1 MDKGNWDTVKYQLSV
16 QRRSLSLNGLLNL
29 KDRNITNLA
38 DIGTQPKLKTLNLTN
53 LPITSLETLP
63 PQPDLRHIIADNTSI
78 DTFAGLSRH
87 PRLQSISLIDTPLS
101 QQKDFRLT
109 CLVLCGQRLTSIN
122 GKGANDR
129 EKMQGNAYPLIAR
142 YLIEAGWPIEKP
154 VPSTEK
160 FKQLAIKYRLKI
172 RGVDSEFS
180 NAEALKY
187 FKPPPALTK
196 ENATVENLWSD
207 EECEESFETNNELL
221 EKICERL
228 KKVGINV
235 DADEESVLQVVS
247 GLAGIINDL
256 GMCTKQ
262 LLGGND
268 EFLEE
273 EETE

>member
-1 MDKGNWDTVKYQLSV
+1 MDKDSVKYQLSI
-16 QRRSLSLNGLLNL
+16 QRRSLSSNGLLNL

-38 DIGTQPKLKTLNLTN
+38 DIGTQPRLKILNLTN

-101 QQKDFRLT
+101 QEKDFRLT
-109 CLVLCGQRLTSIN
+109 CFVLCGQRLTSIN
-122 GKGANDR
+122 GKAANDR
-129 EKMQGNAYPLIAR
+129 EKMQSNAYPLIAR

-196 ENATVENLWSD
+196 EGVTVENLWSD

-228 KKVGINV
+228 NQAGIKV
-235 DADEESVLQVVS
+235 DADEESVLQAVA
-247 GLAGIINDL
+247 GLANIITELSPCAEQILCDD
-256 GMCTKQ
+256 Q
-262 LLGGND
+262 
-268 EFLEE
+268 FLEE
-273 EETE
+273 DETE